1 MADKII
7 VLNLGTTSFKCK
19 LFDFARSERAIASC
33 ALERVGAATASPWQF
48 QAGDTRQD
56 GQAPCRDHAAA
67 FQLCIGLLL
76 DHGLIRSLDDLDGA
90 GFKTV
95 HGGPISGAVPVDDAV
110 LAVLDDYAAFAPAHN
125 PMYAALMRQLRDLH
139 PALRQVACFETAFH
153 AGMPP
158 YRAAYGVPHAWLAK
172 YGVRR
177 YGFHGAS
184 HSYIAAKM
192 RDLAPDARRV
202 ISLHLGGSSSIC
214 AIKDGQSIATSM
226 GATPQSGL
234 FQNNRVGDFDLFCL
248 PRLVAGEGSLDRVM
262 AILASKSGFLGLSG
276 VSNDLRDVL
285 QAADAGNDQ
294 AALAV
299 AAFADNCIGYIGMF
313 TAYLQGI
320 DAIVF
325 TGGIGRNCAPL
336 REKICQH
343 FDYLGVAI
351 DPKLA
356 TGKISSADSKIA
368 VWCLETDEEL
378 MVARQTRDVLND
390 N

>member
-19 LFDFARSERAIASC
+19 LFDFARGEHAIASC
-33 ALERVGAATASPWQF
+33 AVERIGAASPSPWQF
-48 QAGDTRQD
+48 KAGDTRQD
-56 GQAPCRDHAAA
+56 GQDACHDHAAA
-67 FQLCIGLLL
+67 FQLCMGLLQ
-76 DHGLIRSLDDLDGA
+76 DHGLIQSLDDLDGA

-95 HGGPISGAVPVDDAV
+95 HGGSINGAVPVDDAV
-110 LAVLDDYAAFAPAHN
+110 LAILDDYAAFAPAHN
-125 PMYAALMRQLRDLH
+125 PMYAALMRQLRTKH
-139 PALRQVACFETAFH
+139 PGLRQVACFETAFH
-153 AGMPP
+153 ADMPA
-158 YRAAYGVPHAWLAK
+158 YRAAYGVPYAWMAM

-202 ISLHLGGSSSIC
+202 ISLHLGGSSSLC
-214 AIKDGQSIATSM
+214 AIKDGKSIATSM

-248 PRLVAGEGSLDRVM
+248 PRLVAGEGSLDRV
-262 AILASKSGFLGLSG
+262 INTLASASGFLGLSG

-285 QAADAGNDQ
+285 QAADAGNKQ
-294 AALAV
+294 AALAF

-313 TAYLQGI
+313 TAYLQGL
-320 DAIVF
+320 DAVVF
-325 TGGIGRNCAPL
+325 TGGIGLNCAPL
-336 REKICQH
+336 REKICRH

-351 DPKLA
+351 DTKLT
-356 TGKISSADSKIA
+356 TGKISTPSSKIT
-368 VWCLETDEEL
+368 VWCLETNEEL
-378 MVARQTRDVLND
+378 MVARQTRDVLSK
-390 N
+390 

>member
-19 LFDFARSERAIASC
+19 LFDFARGERAIASC
-33 ALERVGAATASPWQF
+33 AVERVGAAAPSPWQF
-48 QAGDTRQD
+48 KASDARQD
-56 GQAPCRDHAAA
+56 GLAPCRDHAAA
-67 FQLCIGLLL
+67 FHLCIGLLQ

-110 LAVLDDYAAFAPAHN
+110 LAVLDEYAAFAPAHN
-125 PMYAALMRQLRDLH
+125 PMYAALMRQLRAKH
-139 PALRQVACFETAFH
+139 PALSQVACFETAFH
-153 AGMPP
+153 AGMPA
-158 YRAAYGVPHAWLAK
+158 YRATYGVPYAWMTK

-184 HSYIAAKM
+184 HSYIAAKL

-202 ISLHLGGSSSIC
+202 ISLHLGGSSSLC
-214 AIKDGQSIATSM
+214 AIKDGKSIATSM

-262 AILASKSGFLGLSG
+262 DILASASGFLGLSG

-285 QAADAGNDQ
+285 QAADAGNNQ
-294 AALAV
+294 AALAF
-299 AAFADNCIGYIGMF
+299 AAFVDNCIGYIGMF
-313 TAYLQGI
+313 TAYLQGL
-320 DAIVF
+320 DAVVV
-325 TGGIGRNCAPL
+325 TGGIGLNCAPL

-343 FDYLGVAI
+343 LDYLGVAI
-351 DPKLA
+351 DPKLT
-356 TGKISSADSKIA
+356 TGKISTTDSKIA

-378 MVARQTRDVLND
+378 MVARQTHNVLGN
-390 N
+390 